1 MILEAKQML
10 ESLEAAGWDL
20 SVTHPDLKRPGKAI
34 SILATINDSATQIIS
49 IDILSAEQTA
59 SRWTQAN
66 AGHNNFPVNKIKGP
80 LLKAREKSELEIFS
94 RERDDTKRAAIIR
107 NWLEEAGPLALPQS
121 PFSKGLQSKL
131 KERLEALSKLESS
144 PASQY
149 LRLMQLVSSVT
160 QEQGSFLLFQILE
173 KLQHLS
179 LEGAAV
185 SKKDAQKLL
194 INLLFTPKDKSS
206 VPIVWNLPGKGLN
219 GVDSSSPENFT
230 VINTALLSEN
240 KNDSASI
247 IQCALTGVETTGV
260 GDKFPQPTFPGVGKT
275 YLFARNKQTPS
286 LGRYGVSGTDSYQIG
301 ENCANQLA
309 SALSALTQ
317 PYREEKTWIKIPSDK
332 PKKSDLL
339 VVFQGGEEDRKLAL
353 ALGDIQT
360 VYGESAFEEL
370 TNRVL
375 ERTKGKAIDQIR
387 GHMLVAII
395 SAVDT
400 GNRKVILNRQIDSSS
415 LEKCAQRWEH
425 ACESFPGRPLPLS
438 FAKGEKP
445 KNIASVVIS
454 PGTIPALTKAFHF
467 TDGRVSP
474 DTSGGV
480 TFAESL
486 ELLLNI
492 SEPHNDHKRLLSITY
507 QRLGNLLVRVAST
520 HYRQP
525 SQINKIKTSD
535 KWICLR
541 AQSLFAILLTS
552 LNRPFNIVMNSL
564 PYQLGQ
570 LCASFDTLHAAYC
583 YIERG
588 GSMPPRLIG
597 NNCFQASNRN
607 PISALGQLSSRAAPY
622 LSRLNAFKGNVANE
636 FLAKCKDDFDA
647 TQIIWTFLKLR
658 SRLPT
663 AAQNLAESLSS
674 NLVTVTDL
682 FRCELLLGYLSG
694 PILNETTSETEP
706 NTTPTN
712 S

>member
-20 SVTHPDLKRPGKAI
+20 SITHPDLKRPGKAI
-34 SILATINDSATQIIS
+34 SILATINDSATEIIS
-49 IDILSAEQTA
+49 IDILSAQQTA
-59 SRWTQAN
+59 VRWTQAN

-80 LLKAREKSELEIFS
+80 FLKELKKSELEKFS
-94 RERDDTKRAAIIR
+94 RERDGTKRTASIR
-107 NWLEEAGPLALPQS
+107 EWLEEAGPLALPQT

-131 KERLEALSKLESS
+131 QERLELLSKLESS

-149 LRLMQLVSSVT
+149 LRLLQLVATAT

-173 KLQHLS
+173 KLQYLG
-179 LEGAAV
+179 LEGAAA
-185 SKKDAQKLL
+185 SKKEAQKLL

-230 VINTALLSEN
+230 AINTALLSEN
-240 KNDSASI
+240 KNDSASS
-247 IQCALTGVETTGV
+247 IQCALTGEETTAV
-260 GDKFPQPTFPGVGKT
+260 GDKFPQPTFPGIGKT
-275 YLFARNKQTPS
+275 YLFARNKQTPA
-286 LGRYGVSGTDSYQIG
+286 LGRYGVSGTDSYQVG
-301 ENCANQLA
+301 DNCANQLA
-309 SALSALTQ
+309 AALSTLTQ
-317 PYREEKTWIKIPSDK
+317 PDREEKTWIKIPSDK

-339 VVFQGGEEDRKLAL
+339 VVFQAGKEDRKLAL
-353 ALGDIQT
+353 ALGDSQT

-375 ERTKGKAIDQIR
+375 ERTKGKATDQIR
-387 GHMLVAII
+387 GHMLLAVL
-395 SAVDT
+395 SAVDP
-400 GNRKVILNRQIDSSS
+400 GNRKVILNRHIDSSS
-415 LEKCAQRWEH
+415 LEKSAQIWKH

-445 KNIASVVIS
+445 KDINSVVIS
-454 PGTIPALTKAFHF
+454 PGSIPALTKAFHF

-474 DTSGGV
+474 DTAGGF

-492 SEPHNDHKRLLSITY
+492 SEPRNDHTKLLRITH
-507 QRLGNLLVRVAST
+507 QRLGNLLARVASI

-525 SQINKIKTSD
+525 SEIYKIGSSD

-552 LNRPFNIVMNSL
+552 LNRPFNKVMNSL

-570 LCASFDTLHAAYC
+570 LCAAFDTLHAAYC

-588 GSMPPRLIG
+588 GNIPPRLIG
-597 NNCFQASNRN
+597 NSCFQVSNRN

-622 LSRLNAFKGNVANE
+622 LSRLNGFKGNIAKE
-636 FLAKCKDDFDA
+636 FLEKNKDNFDA

-658 SRLPT
+658 SRLPA
-663 AAQNLAESLSS
+663 AAQNLAASLSS
-674 NLVTVTDL
+674 NHATVNDP

-694 PILNETTSETEP
+694 PNLTETTSETES